1 MRHGQ
6 RVMVA
11 AMTAAMV
18 AAAGGWC
25 ARSLAQPPP
34 LQPQQQRAQAP
45 APLPTGSVTGTV
57 VAEDTQ
63 RPVRFAQV
71 LLQSVASASPQP
83 GEDNARGFGRGGGG
97 SIQTRTEVDG
107 TFLAENVAPGDYYVT
122 AVGPG
127 FIPLHAQLQAQVA
140 AGADPAQ
147 LLAAIPVVHVSP
159 GAPSTINISLQRGG
173 TISGRVVWEDGSPAS
188 GLSLAVL
195 LNTPVTGGT
204 TTTAGLPGS
213 GNGNNGAA
221 LPAILQGIQSPS
233 GNTVAQTDDRGA
245 FRLSGLATGDY
256 LLRAVIQPAVQFGGG
271 QFGGGGRG
279 PRYASP
285 IVLWSP
291 GVFRRSAAKT
301 VSVRAGEERSDVRVV
316 IDLRSLRTV
325 SGHASSATAGVNVAS
340 GRVSLTDAS
349 DPSLQLQGSIDAH
362 GDFSMRYVPPG
373 NYTLQVTGASNQAN
387 NQPRGRGDTSTTPA
401 VTFQRSSQPVV
412 VLDTDLSGVSVS
424 LTPVQTTP

>member
-1 MRHGQ
+1 MRRWQGTI
-6 RVMVA
+6 VVVLAVA
-11 AMTAAMV
+11 GV
-18 AAAGGWC
+18 CWC
-25 ARSLAQPPP
+25 VRSKAQQPP
-34 LQPQQQRAQAP
+34 QQRAQTVAP

-71 LLQSVASASPQP
+71 SLQSVASASPQP
-83 GEDNARGFGRGGGG
+83 GDDNARGFGRGGGG
-97 SIQTRTEVDG
+97 SVQTRTEVDG

-122 AVGPG
+122 AGGPG

-140 AGADPAQ
+140 AGADPAR

-173 TISGRVVWEDGSPAS
+173 TISGRVLWEDGSPAS

-195 LNTPVTGGT
+195 LNTPTPGIA
-204 TTTAGLPGS
+204 TTAAGSLGS
-213 GNGNNGAA
+213 GNGNNGTA
-221 LPAILQGIQSPS
+221 LPAVLQGIQSPS

-279 PRYASP
+279 PRASP

-340 GRVSLTDAS
+340 GRVNLTDAS
-349 DPSLQLQGSIDAH
+349 DASLQLQGSIDPH
-362 GDFSMRYVPPG
+362 GDFSLRYVPPG

-412 VLDTDLSGVSVS
+412 VLDTDLSGVAVS